1 MTTSVRRLSG
11 DDRPLVEELV
21 DLINGVYATAER
33 GLWREGMARTTADEL
48 ASLIRSREI
57 VVAIRE
63 DRIVGSVCVRDVSGE
78 HSEFGMLAAV
88 PDERGT
94 GVGNALLDFI
104 ERASRGRGMR
114 AMQLEL
120 LVPRGW
126 SHPGK
131 EFLRSWYGRRGYRL
145 VRAGPLGDAY
155 PHLAPRL
162 AMPCDLEVHQKPLS

>member
-1 MTTSVRRLSG
+1 MLSG
-11 DDRPLVEELV
+11 DDGGLVERLA

-48 ASLIRSREI
+48 ATLIRSREI
-57 VVAIRE
+57 AVATRAG
-63 DRIVGSVCVRDVSGE
+63 RIVGSVCVRDVSGE
-78 HSEFGMLAAV
+78 LSEFGMLAAL

-104 ERASRGRGMR
+104 ERASRDRGMR

-131 EFLRSWYGRRGYRL
+131 EFLRGWYGRRGYRL
-145 VRAGPLGDAY
+145 VRT
-155 PHLAPRL
+155 
-162 AMPCDLEVHQKPLS
+162 